1 MLAGAE
7 LARQRRSHFVVF
19 SPMLAQSS
27 GVINPCSAIKSKSNL
42 SCHYPIQYQLSVF
55 FIHMALNQINNQ
67 SMDIVVGHFG
77 SFFGFVLRPSTTAT
91 PAGCDT
97 RRFAEGEIDRQCT
110 ARGLLRGGAVIER
123 FRGRDVVLTIALGGG
138 DG

>member
-1 MLAGAE
+1 
-7 LARQRRSHFVVF
+7 
-19 SPMLAQSS
+19 MLAQSS

-77 SFFGFVLRPSTTAT
+77 FVLRPSTTAT

-97 RRFAEGEIDRQCT
+97 RRFAEGEIASGRAQL
-110 ARGLLRGGAVIER
+110 AALLRGGAVIER